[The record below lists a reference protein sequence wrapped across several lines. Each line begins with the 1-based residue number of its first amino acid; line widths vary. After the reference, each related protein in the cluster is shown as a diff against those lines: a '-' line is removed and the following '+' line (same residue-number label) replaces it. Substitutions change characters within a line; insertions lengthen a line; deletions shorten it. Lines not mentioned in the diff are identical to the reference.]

1 MSELTT
7 DHYRMLLGLDED
19 WSVDAVTFDPSGK
32 RVVINISFAGSKRM
46 CASCS
51 ELCPQA
57 DLAPE
62 RKWRHLDTM
71 QFATE
76 IHARVP
82 RTKCSDCGVKT
93 IAVPWAGKHSRFTL
107 LFEVFAIE
115 VLCACA
121 NVSRAA
127 GLLGL
132 SWDAMHS
139 IIERAVERGLD
150 RRSLD
155 NIEHVGV
162 DEKSF
167 GKGHSYVSVMTDID
181 HRRVLEVVPERTIEA
196 TDKLWETLTDTQKS
210 EVKSVSMDM
219 WQAFMTSASKNV
231 PDAEIVHDKFHI
243 AKYLAEAVDKVRR
256 AENKSLNADGD
267 QTLKGTRQMWLYN
280 MENLDEDRWEQLM
293 QLQRADLKTGRA
305 WAIKENFRYFWDY
318 KYAGN
323 AAKFFKKWYAWAIR
337 SRLDP
342 IKKVAKMLKG
352 HLDGLLSY
360 FRHRVTNAT
369 AEGFNS
375 RIQSIKS
382 AARGFRNFQNY
393 RLRILFYCGKLDLM
407 PKTSH

>member
-1 MSELTT
+1 
-7 DHYRMLLGLDED
+7 
-19 WSVDAVTFDPSGK
+19 
-32 RVVINISFAGSKRM
+32 M

-57 DLAPE
+57 ELAPE

-121 NVSRAA
+121 NVSPAA

-167 GKGHSYVSVMTDID
+167 GKALGSVGYF
-181 HRRVLEVVPERTIEA
+181 RVDLGLGDGPVLFLDGEVAVADDNGMNDFTITIPEVPTAVPEP
-196 TDKLWETLTDTQKS
+196 S
-210 EVKSVSMDM
+210 SVGLM
-219 WQAFMTSASKNV
+219 A
-231 PDAEIVHDKFHI
+231 
-243 AKYLAEAVDKVRR
+243 LALGAVGLRRRRR
-256 AENKSLNADGD
+256 AA
-267 QTLKGTRQMWLYN
+267 
-280 MENLDEDRWEQLM
+280 
-293 QLQRADLKTGRA
+293 
-305 WAIKENFRYFWDY
+305 
-318 KYAGN
+318 
-323 AAKFFKKWYAWAIR
+323 
-337 SRLDP
+337 
-342 IKKVAKMLKG
+342 
-352 HLDGLLSY
+352 
-360 FRHRVTNAT
+360 
-369 AEGFNS
+369 
-375 RIQSIKS
+375 
-382 AARGFRNFQNY
+382 
-393 RLRILFYCGKLDLM
+393 
-407 PKTSH
+407 

>member
-7 DHYRMLLGLDED
+7 DHYRMLLGFDED

-46 CASCS
+46 CAS
-51 ELCPQA
+51 
-57 DLAPE
+57 
-62 RKWRHLDTM
+62 
-71 QFATE
+71 
-76 IHARVP
+76 
-82 RTKCSDCGVKT
+82 
-93 IAVPWAGKHSRFTL
+93 HSRFTL

-121 NVSRAA
+121 NVSPAA

-132 SWDAMHS
+132 SWAAMHS
-139 IIERAVERGLD
+139 TIERAVERGLD

-181 HRRVLEVVPERTIEA
+181 HRRVLEVVAERTIEA

-243 AKYLAEAVDKVRR
+243 AKYLAEAVDKVRH

-280 MENLDEDRWEQLM
+280 MENLDEDRWKLLRM
-293 QLQRADLKTGRA
+293 IND
-305 WAIKENFRYFWDY
+305 DD
-318 KYAGN
+318 
-323 AAKFFKKWYAWAIR
+323 YAW
-337 SRLDP
+337 
-342 IKKVAKMLKG
+342 KQV
-352 HLDGLLSY
+352 
-360 FRHRVTNAT
+360 
-369 AEGFNS
+369 E
-375 RIQSIKS
+375 
-382 AARGFRNFQNY
+382 
-393 RLRILFYCGKLDLM
+393 
-407 PKTSH
+407 

>member
-121 NVSRAA
+121 NPSSPPP
-127 GLLGL
+127 G
-132 SWDAMHS
+132 DFE
-139 IIERAVERGLD
+139 I
-150 RRSLD
+150 
-155 NIEHVGV
+155 
-162 DEKSF
+162 
-167 GKGHSYVSVMTDID
+167 
-181 HRRVLEVVPERTIEA
+181 
-196 TDKLWETLTDTQKS
+196 
-210 EVKSVSMDM
+210 
-219 WQAFMTSASKNV
+219 SKTT
-231 PDAEIVHDKFHI
+231 ACEFC
-243 AKYLAEAVDKVRR
+243 
-256 AENKSLNADGD
+256 S
-267 QTLKGTRQMWLYN
+267 
-280 MENLDEDRWEQLM
+280 
-293 QLQRADLKTGRA
+293 
-305 WAIKENFRYFWDY
+305 
-318 KYAGN
+318 
-323 AAKFFKKWYAWAIR
+323 
-337 SRLDP
+337 
-342 IKKVAKMLKG
+342 
-352 HLDGLLSY
+352 
-360 FRHRVTNAT
+360 T
-369 AEGFNS
+369 AES
-375 RIQSIKS
+375 SI
-382 AARGFRNFQNY
+382 
-393 RLRILFYCGKLDLM
+393 
-407 PKTSH
+407 